1 MPAFKRYRLH
11 ELAQADTAGD
21 VIVEQ
26 FFHLSLDLF
35 LQLRVFGQPS
45 LCNRYWLGLLSYSL
59 SGLENQ
65 VGKCL
70 GLR

>member
-1 MPAFKRYRLH
+1 MPALQRDWFH

-26 FFHLSLDLF
+26 FLHLSLDLF
-35 LQLRVFGQPS
+35 LQLRVFGQPC
-45 LCNRYWLGLLSYSL
+45 LCHRYWLGLLGYGL
-59 SGLENQ
+59 SGLEDQ